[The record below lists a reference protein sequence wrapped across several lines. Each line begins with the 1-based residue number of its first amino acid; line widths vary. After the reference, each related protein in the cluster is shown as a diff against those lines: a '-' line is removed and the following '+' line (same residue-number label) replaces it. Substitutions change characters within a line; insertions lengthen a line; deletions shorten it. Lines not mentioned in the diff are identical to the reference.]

1 MTKHYLLAIN
11 IALVSIALAPARAQ
25 DQKTLGPCSPA
36 IASVQG
42 NVSVTCITGDRR
54 IRIAK
59 YSGDIDPD
67 KGVALASFLEAN
79 CGHIV
84 HLYAAANGLSKRQRY
99 AADRDFAYFALER
112 RSTAAHCS
120 PLDEKNGG
128 DCYSMEVDFTDEKNA
143 VQTAVWIHGMWVYEG
158 YYLVHCGS
166 IYTGSLAV
174 TLRQIDDKEILL
186 SDKYDTK

>member
-1 MTKHYLLAIN
+1 MSNFNWLWYVALVFT
-11 IALVSIALAPARAQ
+11 IALTPARAQ

-36 IASVQG
+36 IAGVQG

-59 YSGDIDPD
+59 YSGDIDQD
-67 KGVALASFLEAN
+67 KGVALASFLEVN

-84 HLYAAANGLSKRQRY
+84 HVHAAANVFSKPQRY
-99 AADRDFAYFALER
+99 AAGYFALER

-120 PLDEKNGG
+120 PLDEKKGG
-128 DCYSMEVDFTDEKNA
+128 DCYSMEVDFYDEKNA
-143 VQTAVWIHGMWVYEG
+143 VQTADRIHGMWVYEG

-166 IYTGSLAV
+166 IFTGMQAV
-174 TLRQIDDKEILL
+174 NMRQIDDKEILL
-186 SDKYDTK
+186 SDKYDIK